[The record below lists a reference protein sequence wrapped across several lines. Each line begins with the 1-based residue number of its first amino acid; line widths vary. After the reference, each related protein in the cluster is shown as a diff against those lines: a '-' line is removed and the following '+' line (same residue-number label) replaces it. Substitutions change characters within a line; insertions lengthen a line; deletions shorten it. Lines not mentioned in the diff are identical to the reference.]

1 MQILDFR
8 SSAFH
13 LAEFFLNQ
21 KSFERN
27 PFLHLKCFAS
37 SLSLG
42 SKIVNHQSKIPMF
55 IAPQN
60 TDLLL
65 QEAEKETLYINLIVQ
80 MNKDFNLANEAV
92 DFPLSLSPDELKI
105 QLHEKIYRLIQYK
118 FAEYL
123 NLLYIIDVSEE
134 EIKKLDGSDLVVL
147 AEQVAFLILKREW
160 QKVWFRNKY
169 K

>member
-1 MQILDFR
+1 
-8 SSAFH
+8 
-13 LAEFFLNQ
+13 
-21 KSFERN
+21 
-27 PFLHLKCFAS
+27 
-37 SLSLG
+37 
-42 SKIVNHQSKIPMF
+42 MF

-65 QEAEKETLYINLIVQ
+65 QEAEKEKLYVNLIIQ

-105 QLHEKIYRLIQYK
+105 QLHEKIYRLIQHK

-123 NLLYIIDVSEE
+123 NLLYIIDVSED
-134 EIKKLDGSDLVVL
+134 EIKKLDGSDLVFL
-147 AEQVAFLILKREW
+147 AEEVAFLILKREW
-160 QKVWFRNKY
+160 QKVWFKNYY